1 MVFTNRLEN
10 KEIKI
15 LFEETIAAWFEE
27 RIYRDSR
34 IDLFKALWDGDAET
48 LANIISRYLRTTI
61 SFYDYSEAFYHAFLT
76 GLFSG
81 IGDICVT
88 SKRKPGSISI
98 KSNREYGEG
107 RADVVVENR
116 ITQKAAVL
124 EFKIAKS
131 LTDVSSMCDVALSQ
145 IHDIGYAES
154 LQEEEGYELISYGVI
169 FYKKR
174 CFIKKA

>member
-1 MVFTNRLEN
+1 VT
-10 KEIKI
+10 
-15 LFEETIAAWFEE
+15 
-27 RIYRDSR
+27 
-34 IDLFKALWDGDAET
+34 
-48 LANIISRYLRTTI
+48 AN
-61 SFYDYSEAFYHAFLT
+61 
-76 GLFSG
+76 
-81 IGDICVT
+81 
-88 SKRKPGSISI
+88 RKPGSINI